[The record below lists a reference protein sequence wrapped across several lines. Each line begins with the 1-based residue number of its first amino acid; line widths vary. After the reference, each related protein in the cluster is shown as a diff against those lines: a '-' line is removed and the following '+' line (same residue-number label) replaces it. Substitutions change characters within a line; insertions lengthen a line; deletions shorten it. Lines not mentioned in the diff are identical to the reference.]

1 MPIVMACGIRLNVD
15 TMATQAA
22 QPQDLAR
29 IAGFAG
35 HEDMPVGSTGQHI
48 GYRRVS
54 SLDQSSARQLDGM
67 RLSKTFTDQA
77 SGKDTNRPQLR
88 AALDYCREGD
98 TLVVHS
104 MDRLARSLV
113 DLRQLVKDLTTRGVG
128 VEFVKENLRFVG
140 EDAPIAVLLLS
151 LLGAVAEFER
161 ALILERQREGI
172 AIAKAAGKY
181 KGRRRALSAA
191 QQGELCRRVAL
202 GEPKTVLAREFG
214 ISRETVYCYLRA
226 S

>member
-1 MPIVMACGIRLNVD
+1 MQ
-15 TMATQAA
+15 TQT
-22 QPQDLAR
+22 QSPEHLPVQS
-29 IAGFAG
+29 FAD
-35 HEDMPVGSTGQHI
+35 HEAGSTSAAGQRI

-54 SLDQSSARQLDGM
+54 GLDQNTARQLEGV
-67 RLSKTFTDQA
+67 RLNKCFTDKA
-77 SGKDTNRPQLR
+77 SGKDTNRPQLH
-88 AALDYCREGD
+88 AALEYCRDGD
-98 TLVVHS
+98 TLIVHS

-113 DLRQLVKDLTTRGVG
+113 DLRQLVKGLTARGVA

-140 EDAPIAVLLLS
+140 DDAPIAVLLLS

-181 KGRRRALSAA
+181 KGRRRALSAS
-191 QQGELCRRVAL
+191 QQDELRRRVAL

-226 S
+226 PQ

>member
-1 MPIVMACGIRLNVD
+1 ME
-15 TMATQAA
+15 TQAA
-22 QPQDLAR
+22 HTQGLAR
-29 IAGFAG
+29 IPDLTG
-35 HEDMPVGSTGQHI
+35 HEGLSIAPTGQRI

-54 SLDQSSARQLDGM
+54 SLDQSTARQLEGV
-67 RLSKTFTDQA
+67 RLNKCFTDSA

-113 DLRQLVKDLTTRGVG
+113 DLRQLVKDLTARGVA

-140 EDAPIAVLLLS
+140 DDAPIAVLLLS

-161 ALILERQREGI
+161 SLILERQREGI

-181 KGRRRALSAA
+181 RGRRRALSAA
-191 QQGELCRRVAL
+191 QQDELRRRIAQGERKTDLAL
-202 GEPKTVLAREFG
+202 EFG
-214 ISRETVYCYLRA
+214 ISRETVYCYLRP
-226 S
+226 

>member
-1 MPIVMACGIRLNVD
+1 MQ
-15 TMATQAA
+15 TQTCNSEHLQVTSFTRPESTPAV
-22 QPQDLAR
+22 
-29 IAGFAG
+29 
-35 HEDMPVGSTGQHI
+35 PVGQRI

-54 SLDQSSARQLDGM
+54 SLDQSTARQLDGI
-67 RLSKTFTDQA
+67 RVDRCFTDQA

-113 DLRQLVKDLTTRGVG
+113 DLRQLVKDLTGQG
-128 VEFVKENLRFVG
+128 IAVEFVKENLRFVG
-140 EDAPIAVLLLS
+140 DDAPIAVLLLS

-161 ALILERQREGI
+161 SLILERQREGI

-181 KGRRRALSAA
+181 KGRRRALSVSQQEELRRRIA
-191 QQGELCRRVAL
+191 QGES
-202 GEPKTVLAREFG
+202 KTVLAREFG

-226 S
+226 PQ